1 MSGRGESDRETV
13 GKKGNSRED
22 IFFLR
27 NRKWRIEGKAQDP
40 GGTRDNTKDQEEP
53 GRPQL
58 SGQGKDRQQYSETLA
73 GVEK

>member
-13 GKKGNSRED
+13 GK